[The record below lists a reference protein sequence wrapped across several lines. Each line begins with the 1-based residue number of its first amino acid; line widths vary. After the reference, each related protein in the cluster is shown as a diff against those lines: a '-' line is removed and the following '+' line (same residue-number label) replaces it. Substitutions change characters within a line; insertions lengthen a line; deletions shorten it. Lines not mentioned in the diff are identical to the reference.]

1 MKKINS
7 SLQCKTKSNKQNM
20 LRKNLHIES
29 KNCFSPAADYT
40 VSGACFADA

>member
-7 SLQCKTKSNKQNM
+7 SLQRKTKSNKQNM
-20 LRKNLHIES
+20 LRKNLHIEP
-29 KNCFSPAADYT
+29 KNCFSPAADYI

>member
-7 SLQCKTKSNKQNM
+7 SLQRKTKSNKQNM

-29 KNCFSPAADYT
+29 KNWFSPITDYT
-40 VSGACFADA
+40 VSGAYFADA